1 MEQEDSLNYT
11 IIPTKRNKPE
21 PRTSTNKAVKKTVK
35 PKPEPKTDVDTQEQL
50 PESEQVF
57 LRMLSND
64 ERAYLRKISQAEERI
79 RKRLMNS

>member
-1 MEQEDSLNYT
+1 MAQEDSLNYT
-11 IIPTKRNKPE
+11 IIPTKHNKPE
-21 PRTSTNKAVKKTVK
+21 PRTTNKAIKKTVK
-35 PKPEPKTDVDTQEQL
+35 PEPKNNVDTQEQL

-79 RKRLMNS
+79 RKRLMRG

>member
-1 MEQEDSLNYT
+1 MAQDRSNVN
-11 IIPTKRNKPE
+11 IPTLQHNKPE
-21 PRTSTNKAVKKTVK
+21 PRTNKAVKKTV
-35 PKPEPKTDVDTQEQL
+35 KPEPKTDVDTQEQL

-79 RKRLMNS
+79 RKKLMRG

>member
-1 MEQEDSLNYT
+1 MAQEDSLNYANM
-11 IIPTKRNKPE
+11 PTLKRNKPE

-35 PKPEPKTDVDTQEQL
+35 PEPKNNVDTQEQL

-57 LRMLSND
+57 LRLLSND

-79 RKRLMNS
+79 RKKLMMG

>member
-1 MEQEDSLNYT
+1 MAQEDSLNYT

-21 PRTSTNKAVKKTVK
+21 PRTNKAVKKTVK
-35 PKPEPKTDVDTQEQL
+35 PELKNNVDTQEQL

-79 RKRLMNS
+79 RKKLMKG

>member
-1 MEQEDSLNYT
+1 MEQEDSLNYA

-21 PRTSTNKAVKKTVK
+21 PRTSTNKAVKQTV
-35 PKPEPKTDVDTQEQL
+35 KPEPKNNVDTQEQL

-79 RKRLMNS
+79 RKRLMKG

>member
-11 IIPTKRNKPE
+11 IIPTKHNKPE
-21 PRTSTNKAVKKTVK
+21 PRTNKAVKKMVK
-35 PKPEPKTDVDTQEQL
+35 PKPEPKTNVDTQEQL

-64 ERAYLRKISQAEERI
+64 ERAYLKKISQAEERI
-79 RKRLMNS
+79 RKKLMKG